1 MVRLSILAACVAVAA
16 GSLFH
21 RHHDP
26 ERAAAESDIKLTR
39 SVDSVASGYSGKVTV
54 DQGCSSSDQYGSNDC
69 AFAWG
74 ETLKL
79 DASITAGADVT
90 TGAKFVVDAKIDSIV
105 PFKAECAACGA
116 NCTITVPIVKKEI
129 TLAMP
134 KCPLVPK
141 GKPLSAEVPITL
153 PAKSPLPVKVSA
165 KGNAKLVAADGS
177 TIASVDFDA
186 TVE

>member
-1 MVRLSILAACVAVAA
+1 MMRLVLLSAVAVASA
-16 GSLFH
+16 SLFH
-21 RHHDP
+21 IHHDP
-26 ERAAAESDIKLTR
+26 ERAAAESDIKVTR
-39 SVDSVASGYSGKVTV
+39 SVESVASGYTGKVTV
-54 DQGCSSSDQYGSNDC
+54 DQGCSTTDAYGSNDC

-79 DASITAGADVT
+79 SAAVEAGADISA
-90 TGAKFVVDAKIDSIV
+90 GAKFFADLKVDSII

-129 TLAMP
+129 TVAMP
-134 KCPLVPK
+134 PCPLVAK
-141 GKPLSAEVPITL
+141 GKTLSTEIPLSL

>member
-1 MVRLSILAACVAVAA
+1 MGRLLIAFVAVASA
-16 GSLFH
+16 SLFH
-21 RHHDP
+21 RHHDA
-26 ERAAAESDIKLTR
+26 ERAHAESDIRFSR

-74 ETLKL
+74 ETLKV
-79 DASITAGADVT
+79 DATVAAGADIAA
-90 TGAKFVVDAKIDSIV
+90 GAKFVVDAKIDSIV

-129 TLAMP
+129 TVAMP
-134 KCPLVPK
+134 PCPLVAK
-141 GKPLSAEVPITL
+141 GKTLSTEIPLSL